1 VKNNQQESRRKMK
14 YDLMTKLGDL
24 LKDPQAVEVIEK
36 YVPGLAKNPLIRL
49 VKGKSLES
57 LLDIPQAKDAG
68 LTKEMLENLLKEIN
82 EKNARA

>member
-1 VKNNQQESRRKMK
+1 
-14 YDLMTKLGDL
+14 MTKLGDL

-82 EKNARA
+82 EKNAGA

>member
-1 VKNNQQESRRKMK
+1 MK

-36 YVPGLAKNPLIRL
+36 YVPGLAKNPMLML
-49 VKGKSLES
+49 VKRKSLES

-68 LTKEMLENLLKEIN
+68 LTKEMLETY
-82 EKNARA
+82 

>member
-1 VKNNQQESRRKMK
+1 MK

-57 LLDIPQAKDAG
+57 LLDFPQAKDAG

-82 EKNARA
+82 EKNAGA

>member
-1 VKNNQQESRRKMK
+1 MK

-82 EKNARA
+82 EKNAGA

>member
-82 EKNARA
+82 EKNAGA

>member
-1 VKNNQQESRRKMK
+1 MK

>member
-1 VKNNQQESRRKMK
+1 MK

-82 EKNARA
+82 EKNAGRSF

>member
-1 VKNNQQESRRKMK
+1 MK

-57 LLDIPQAKDAG
+57 LLDSPPATDAG

-82 EKNARA
+82 EKNAGA